1 VLFLLKTNNKPPK
14 NNQYQ
19 NTKSKQFVPSLM
31 YHGTWYDK
39 TKTKPKPMY
48 LFYYQKVAIGRK
60 TKVKPNQNF
69 L

>member
-1 VLFLLKTNNKPPK
+1 VLFLLKTKLKPPK

-39 TKTKPKPMY
+39 TKVKPK
-48 LFYYQKVAIGRK
+48 
-60 TKVKPNQNF
+60 NQNKF
-69 L
+69 SMKNKSH